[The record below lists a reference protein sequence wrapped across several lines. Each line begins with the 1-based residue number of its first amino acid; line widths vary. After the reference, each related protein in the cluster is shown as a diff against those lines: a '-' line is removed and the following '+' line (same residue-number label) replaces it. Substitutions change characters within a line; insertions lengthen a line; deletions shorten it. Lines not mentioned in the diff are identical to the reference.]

1 MEKQWIQW
9 NNSSHGVFLSHSLGG
24 LESRKLFVVRVLV
37 LVLVVTS
44 LLGLH
49 SPVYQNFLNQNCSLL
64 SSSILV
70 CQHSDK

>member
-9 NNSSHGVFLSHSLGG
+9 NSSSHGVLHSLGG

-49 SPVYQNFLNQNCSLL
+49 SAVYQNFLNQNCSLL
-64 SSSILV
+64 NSSTPE

>member
-1 MEKQWIQW
+1 MEKQWIQR
-9 NNSSHGVFLSHSLGG
+9 NSSSHGVFHSLGG

-37 LVLVVTS
+37 LVLVVPS

-64 SSSILV
+64 NSSILV